1 MSRLETPSGPVE
13 PIEPVDD
20 PDRRRVTIG
29 RLLLLALLVGFASF
43 WTWALFFASKESI
56 NRIEDR
62 AWAARAAGICDRA
75 NAEREELADYRRIDP
90 DDPAM
95 MRERAELIDRST
107 DIVERMLD
115 EVVAVAP
122 TDAKGADI
130 VPMWEADYRIFIQN
144 RRDYADITRA
154 GANEPFRQARAG
166 TVPIT
171 ERLQRFAVDNEMRS
185 CAPPRDL

>member
-13 PIEPVDD
+13 PIEPVDG

-56 NRIEDR
+56 NRIDDR
-62 AWAARAAGICDRA
+62 AWAARAAEICDRA
-75 NAEREELADYRRIDP
+75 NAERDELADFRRIDP
-90 DDPAM
+90 DDAEM

-115 EVVAVAP
+115 DVVSVAP
-122 TDAKGADI
+122 SDPKGAEI
-130 VPMWEADYRIFIQN
+130 VPMWEADYRTYIQN

-166 TVPIT
+166 SVPIS
-171 ERLQRFAVDNEMRS
+171 ERIQRFAVDNDMRS